1 MYLMPVNLI
10 LPFASFF
17 AVPTTAPA
25 SFKRLKVNS
34 FAFRLRPDNFFV
46 KSNSTFT
53 GATTK
58 LLNSVSV
65 PVPVG
70 FVAETSGSVL
80 FPESS

>member
-1 MYLMPVNLI
+1 MPVNLI

-65 PVPVG
+65 PVLTVG
-70 FVAETSGSVL
+70 FVAETFLSVDS
-80 FPESS
+80 PESS